1 MLGNSLQ
8 LGAEA
13 WNFGEEKRLSHGMSF
28 MCETA
33 ANQHRVKTKQKT
45 KGAGGMFLN
54 RSLNTPSIRGKLS
67 PLTVKSGSCND
78 VYLWLEVTVLYRTK
92 S

>member
-1 MLGNSLQ
+1 
-8 LGAEA
+8 
-13 WNFGEEKRLSHGMSF
+13 MSF

-33 ANQHRVKTKQKT
+33 ASQHKMKAEQKD
-45 KGAGGMFLN
+45 KRRRWDVPEQIAEY
-54 RSLNTPSIRGKLS
+54 STPSIRGKLS

-78 VYLWLEVTVLYRTK
+78 VYLWIGGTVLYRRK